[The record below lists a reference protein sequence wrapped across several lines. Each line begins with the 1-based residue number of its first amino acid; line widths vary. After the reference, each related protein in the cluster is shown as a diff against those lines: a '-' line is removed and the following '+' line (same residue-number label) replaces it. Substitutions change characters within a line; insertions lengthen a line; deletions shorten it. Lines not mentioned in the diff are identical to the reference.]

1 MVNNMA
7 SYLTTVKEVREC
19 IKNKTELW
27 TILIREDTQEGF
39 VFRVIVDSYNR
50 LSGKS
55 ICVDKWI
62 PKYNK
67 ILCLVCPVVETFR
80 SFIWCTGGYDRPMN
94 YLFYD
99 RESAILALNK
109 YWKQADIEEDR
120 V

>member
-1 MVNNMA
+1 MVNDMT
-7 SYLTTVKEVREC
+7 SFLTTVKEVREC

-39 VFRVIVDSYNR
+39 VFRVIVNSYSR

-55 ICVDKWI
+55 TCVDKWL
-62 PKYNK
+62 PKSNK
-67 ILCLVCPVVETFR
+67 ILCLVYPVVEI
-80 SFIWCTGGYDRPMN
+80 SWHISGYSRPMN

-120 V
+120 I

>member
-1 MVNNMA
+1 MVNNMT
-7 SYLTTVKEVREC
+7 SFLTTVKEVREC

-27 TILIREDTQEGF
+27 TILIREDTREGF
-39 VFRVIVDSYNR
+39 VFRVIVNTYSR

-55 ICVDKWI
+55 TCVDKWL
-62 PKYNK
+62 PKSNK
-67 ILCLVCPVVETFR
+67 VLCLVYSVVETSWR
-80 SFIWCTGGYDRPMN
+80 MAGYYRPMH

-120 V
+120 I

>member
-1 MVNNMA
+1 MVNDMT
-7 SYLTTVKEVREC
+7 SFLTTVKEVREC

-27 TILIREDTQEGF
+27 TINIREDTQEGF
-39 VFRVIVDSYNR
+39 VFRVIVDIYSR

-55 ICVDKWI
+55 ICVDKWL
-62 PKYNK
+62 PKHNK
-67 ILCLVCPVVETFR
+67 VLCLVYPVVEIPWHI
-80 SFIWCTGGYDRPMN
+80 SGYERPMH

-120 V
+120 I